1 VEAVRKAERI
11 MDRRRKWSSS
21 PQSLV
26 EAFHRL
32 RINSDPRN
40 IYLPKAHLLICLR
53 HLLSAVTF
61 SILGIS
67 LETPLTVNK
76 QTKPK
81 LPPPQQNNN
90 KQEKYLNQSLR
101 APNHSI

>member
-1 VEAVRKAERI
+1 MEAVRKAERI

-26 EAFHRL
+26 EAFHKL

-40 IYLPKAHLLICLR
+40 IYLPKANLLICLR

-81 LPPPQQNNN
+81 LPPPTKQQQTR
-90 KQEKYLNQSLR
+90 KIPQSK
-101 APNHSI
+101 P